1 MTRANPWTV
10 EEEAWLRHVYPTRHN
25 ATLSE
30 MHAERF
36 PDCPRRGPK
45 AISSR
50 AKVLKLHKAD
60 GFQRNPPRMWPPE
73 KAEWFRSF
81 VPGHTE
87 SEISA
92 EHERLY
98 GTTLSESQI
107 GNAKTKFGVKS
118 GTCGGRFEKGQAAWN
133 KGKKQSEF
141 MSPEAIERT
150 KATRFQKGQVSGIAK
165 ERMKPVGYE
174 RVDAKD
180 GYVWVKVKDT
190 PQAQVP
196 GSFNDNFRL
205 KHHVV
210 WEEANGTP
218 VPPHT
223 MIVFADRDKR
233 NFDPDNLVAVPRSLW
248 SVISRQGWAY
258 RDRESLDACVALA
271 QLSRKVYEKRL
282 HPRYCKRCGAEFKPR
297 YPHQRTCD
305 RCLGSE

>member
-1 MTRANPWTV
+1 MTRANSWTS
-10 EEEAWLRHVYPTRHN
+10 EEEAWLREAYPTHHN

-36 PDCPRRGPK
+36 PDRPRRGPK

-50 AKVLKLHKAD
+50 AKVLKLRKAD
-60 GFQRNPPRMWPPE
+60 GFQRNPPKLWTHER
-73 KAEWFRSF
+73 AEWFKSF

-87 SEISA
+87 GEIST

-98 GTTLSESQI
+98 GFPLSESQI
-107 GNAKTKFGVKS
+107 GNAKTKLGVRS
-118 GTCGGRFEKGQAAWN
+118 GTFGGRFEKGQRAWN
-133 KGKKQSEF
+133 KGKTWDEF
-141 MSPEAIERT
+141 MSPESQEASRRT
-150 KATRFQKGQVSGIAK
+150 CFKKGQVSGIAK

-196 GSFNDNFRL
+196 GSYNDNFRP

-248 SVISRQGWAY
+248 SIISRQGWAY

-271 QLSRKVYEKRL
+271 KLNRKVYEARL
-282 HPRYCKRCGAEFKPR
+282 HPRNCKRCGAEFKPR

-305 RCLGSE
+305 GCLGH

>member
-1 MTRANPWTV
+1 MTRANSWTA
-10 EEEAWLRHVYPTRHN
+10 EEEAWLRHVYPAHHN

-30 MHAERF
+30 MHAKMF
-36 PDCPRRGPK
+36 PNRPRRSPK
-45 AISSR
+45 TISSR
-50 AKVLKLHKAD
+50 AKVLKLHKAED
-60 GFQRNPPRMWPPE
+60 FQRNPPRMWPHE
-73 KAEWFRSF
+73 KVEWFRSF

-98 GTTLSESQI
+98 GTPLSETQI

-118 GTCGGRFEKGQAAWN
+118 GTHGGRFEKGHVPAN
-133 KGKKQSEF
+133 KGKTWDEF
-141 MSPEAIERT
+141 MSPESQEASRRT
-150 KATRFQKGQVSGIAK
+150 CFKKGQVSGIAK

-180 GYVWVKVKDT
+180 GYIYVKVKDT

-205 KHHVV
+205 KHHVAY
-210 WEEANGTP
+210 EQAYGPIPSGSN
-218 VPPHT
+218 
-223 MIVFADRDKR
+223 IVFADGDKR
-233 NFDPDNLVAVPRSLW
+233 NFDPKNLVAVPRPLW

-258 RDRESLDACVALA
+258 HDRESLEACVALA
-271 QLSRKVYEKRL
+271 QLSRKVYEARL
-282 HPRYCKRCGAEFKPR
+282 HPRNCKRCGSEFKPR

-305 RCLGSE
+305 KCLGR